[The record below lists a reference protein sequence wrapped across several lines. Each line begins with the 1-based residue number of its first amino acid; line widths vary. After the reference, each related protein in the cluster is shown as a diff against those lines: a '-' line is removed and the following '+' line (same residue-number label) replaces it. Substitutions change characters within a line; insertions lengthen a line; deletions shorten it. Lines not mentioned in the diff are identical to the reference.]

1 MLAFAD
7 YFRYSGF
14 PGRIERRLHR
24 GAARRATHGA
34 ADMQEAEYVLPR
46 GVKGRERLRVLAG
59 VMRDGTTSVL
69 DKAGIHSGLSC
80 LDVACG
86 GGDVAM
92 LLAARVGAAGRVLG
106 IDHDPEV
113 IRIAAEEA
121 AAQPLPRLSYR
132 VGDVFDLSSDERFD
146 VVYCRFL
153 LTHLPERAR
162 ALDCMLGALEPGG
175 LMIVEDIDFAGHL
188 CLPEHPAMDDYLRL
202 YVEIA
207 RRNGGDPFIGPK
219 LPMMLKAA
227 GLADIEVDISQPL
240 GLSGDAKVVNALTM
254 EGIGP
259 RVVAAGLATDAEV
272 GRIVDDLY
280 AVAEDPTVLA
290 SIVRV
295 IQTWG
300 RKAA

>member
-1 MLAFAD
+1 
-7 YFRYSGF
+7 
-14 PGRIERRLHR
+14 
-24 GAARRATHGA
+24 
-34 ADMQEAEYVLPR
+34 
-46 GVKGRERLRVLAG
+46 VKGRERLRVLAG

-259 RVVAAGLATDAEV
+259 RVVTAGLATDAEV